1 MPKLLKFFLPLV
13 VLGLGIAVFQYLK
26 ATRPK
31 PPTAQL
37 QEKSWRVQVKTA
49 ALQDLAP
56 QLRLYGQVESPDLW
70 TVSAP
75 SAARVAAV
83 QVREGQRVAAGSPLI
98 QLDER
103 DFLPRLHQAQAQ
115 VAELQ
120 AQIQSEQ
127 TRHENDVRLLEEE
140 RRLLE
145 LTQHGVDRARRLRK
159 QRVGSA
165 SDLDQAEESLVRQT
179 LSVRNRERDIADH
192 PARLQALE
200 AKLRRAQASLAE
212 AERDWE
218 RAQIRAPFDGLI
230 ESVQVSAGD
239 QVGKNGVLLRLY
251 APKNLEVRAKIP
263 APYQQEIL
271 QALAQGTVLEARDA
285 SGSLALSLDRL
296 SGKAEPS
303 GIDGLFRIE
312 RGYEHLRVGQLLSLR
327 FSRPLQ
333 NQVVALPFAALHQ
346 GDRIYRVQQG
356 RLQGLPVEILG
367 SRWTG
372 ESESLLVR
380 SPALQSGDAVLITPM
395 PHAMEGLRVEILP

>member
-1 MPKLLKFFLPLV
+1 MPKLLKFLPLV
-13 VLGLGIAVFQYLK
+13 VLGLGIAAFQYLK

-31 PPTAQL
+31 PPKAPL
-37 QEKSWRVQVKTA
+37 QEKIWRVQVKTIR
-49 ALQDLAP
+49 LQALAP
-56 QLRLYGQVESPDLW
+56 QLSLYGQVESPDLW

-75 SAARVAAV
+75 SAARVASV
-83 QVREGQRVAAGSPLI
+83 QVREGQRVASGDLLI
-98 QLDER
+98 QLDAR

-120 AQIQSEQ
+120 AQIQSER

-140 RRLLE
+140 RKLLE
-145 LTQHGVDRARRLRK
+145 LAQHGVDRARRLRK
-159 QRVGSA
+159 QRVGSE
-165 SDLDQAEESLVRQT
+165 SDLDQAEEGLVRQI

-200 AKLRRAQASLAE
+200 AKLQRAQASLAE

-218 RAQIRAPFDGLI
+218 RAQIQAPFEGI
-230 ESVQVSAGD
+230 VESVPVSAGD

-251 APKNLEVRAKIP
+251 ALKSLEVRAKIP

-271 QALAQGTVLEARDA
+271 QAFQQGERLRAVDP
-285 SGSLALSLDRL
+285 SGALVFSLDRL
-296 SGKAEPS
+296 AGKAEPS

-312 RGYEHLRVGQLLSLR
+312 RGHEHLRMGQLLSLR

-346 GDRIYRVQQG
+346 GNRIYRVHQG
-356 RLQGLPVEILG
+356 RLQGLTVEILG
-367 SRWTG
+367 SRWAG
-372 ESESLLVR
+372 ERESLLVR

-395 PHAMEGLRVEILP
+395 PHAMEGLRVEVVP